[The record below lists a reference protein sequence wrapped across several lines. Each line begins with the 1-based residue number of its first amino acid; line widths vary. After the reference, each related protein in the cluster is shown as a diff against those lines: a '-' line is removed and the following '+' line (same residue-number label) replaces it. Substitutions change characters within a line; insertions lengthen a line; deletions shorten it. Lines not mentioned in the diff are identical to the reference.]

1 MDEEEQTIVLKLDS
15 KKRLIFKQVVETDLG
30 SIREWYYSY
39 DSKGERVQDKYIEEM
54 IPVDYTEHI

>member
-15 KKRLIFKQVVETDLG
+15 KERLIFKQVVNTDLG

-39 DSKGERVQDKYIEEM
+39 DDKGDRVEEKYIEEM

>member
-1 MDEEEQTIVLKLDS
+1 MDEEKQTIVLKLDS
-15 KKRLIFKQVVETDLG
+15 KERLIFKQVVDADLG

-39 DSKGERVQDKYIEEM
+39 DYKGDRVEEKYIEEI

>member
-1 MDEEEQTIVLKLDS
+1 MDDEEQTIVLKLDS
-15 KKRLIFKQVVETDLG
+15 KERLIFKQVVDTDL
-30 SIREWYYSY
+30 IREWYYSY

>member
-15 KKRLIFKQVVETDLG
+15 KERLIFKQVVDTDL
-30 SIREWYYSY
+30 IQEWYYSY
-39 DSKGERVQDKYIEEM
+39 DDNGDRVEEKYIEEI

>member
-15 KKRLIFKQVVETDLG
+15 KERLIFKQVVDTDL
-30 SIREWYYSY
+30 IREWYYSY
-39 DSKGERVQDKYIEEM
+39 DDNGDRVEEKYFEEI

>member
-15 KKRLIFKQVVETDLG
+15 KERLIFKQVVDADLG

-39 DSKGERVQDKYIEEM
+39 DYKGDRVEEKYIEEM

>member
-15 KKRLIFKQVVETDLG
+15 KKRLIFKQVVDTDLG
-30 SIREWYYSY
+30 SIREWDYSY

>member
-15 KKRLIFKQVVETDLG
+15 KERLIFKQVVDTDQ
-30 SIREWYYSY
+30 IREWYYSY
-39 DSKGERVQDKYIEEM
+39 DDNGDRVEDKYFEET

>member
-1 MDEEEQTIVLKLDS
+1 MDEEKQTIVLKLDS
-15 KKRLIFKQVVETDLG
+15 KERLIFKQVVDADLG

-39 DSKGERVQDKYIEEM
+39 DHKGDRVEEKYIEEM